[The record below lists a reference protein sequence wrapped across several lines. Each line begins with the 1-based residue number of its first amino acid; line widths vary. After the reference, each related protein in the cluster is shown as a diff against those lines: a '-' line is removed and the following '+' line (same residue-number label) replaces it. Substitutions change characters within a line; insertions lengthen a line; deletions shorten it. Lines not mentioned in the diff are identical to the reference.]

1 MADLHLETS
10 AYYFDVRTAGI
21 LIRDGKIL
29 LQRDRNASEYA
40 LPGGHVKL
48 GETSEVCLQ
57 REYKEETG
65 ADIQCKRL
73 IWTEECFFQWN
84 GKKVH
89 NLSFYYLID
98 LCAGSAI
105 PDEHRFLPHKDNDN
119 VVIGWLPLENL
130 KDITIYPSFLKS
142 QIRYLDAPLA
152 HFITTD

>member
-10 AYYFDVRTAGI
+10 EYYFDVRTAGI

-29 LQRDRNASEYA
+29 VQRDRNGSEYA

-48 GETSEVCLQ
+48 GETSESCLV
-57 REYKEETG
+57 REFKEETG

-98 LCAGSAI
+98 LCAGTAI
-105 PDEHRFLPHKDNDN
+105 PDEHNFVPHKDNDN
-119 VVIGWLPLENL
+119 VVIGWLLLEKL
-130 KDITIYPSFLKS
+130 KDIVIYPSFLKS
-142 QIRYLDAPLA
+142 QICNLDAPPA